1 MKPPALLDAPLAP
14 DLASTADETSSATE
28 NPVAGIDQ
36 AVGDFTYDVKYEFDA
51 GSGLNENVI
60 RYISD
65 VKKEASWILDFR
77 LKAYETFLE
86 KPMPTHWATKDLE
99 SIDFQKI
106 RYYLSQGQK
115 PKRTW
120 EEVPDDIKRTFER
133 LGIPEQERKFLAG
146 VEAQFDSEAAYSNVK
161 DIVAKQGVIF
171 CNSTEA
177 LREHP
182 EIFRKWF
189 GKVIPTGDNKFSAL
203 NSAVFSG
210 GSFIYVPP
218 GVKVAMPLQAYFR
231 INAENFGQFERTLI
245 IADEGAEVTYMEGCT
260 APKFSTSTLHSAV
273 VELVALKGA
282 KIQYITVQNW
292 APNVFNLVT
301 KRAIAMEDA
310 EVKWIDCN
318 IGSRLT
324 MKYPG
329 VVLKGK
335 RARGEVVSIALAND
349 GQHQDTGA
357 KMIHAADDTTSLIVS
372 KSISVGQGR
381 ATYRG
386 VVHIPKHLKGC
397 KNNTE
402 CDALLINT
410 NSRTDTYPAI
420 VVRGDTHAVQHE
432 ASVSKVSEDMIFY
445 MQQRGLT
452 EAQAMSLAVNGFVN
466 DLVRQFP
473 MEYSVE
479 LKRLI
484 DLEMEGSVG

>member
-1 MKPPALLDAPLAP
+1 MP
-14 DLASTADETSSATE
+14 TTE
-28 NPVAGIDQ
+28 AQEIDIQ
-36 AVGDFTYDVKYEFDA
+36 TDIGDFLYPENHTYDA
-51 GSGLNENVI
+51 GTGLSEKTI
-60 RYISD
+60 DYISD
-65 VKKEASWILDFR
+65 VKGEDDWIRDFR
-77 LKAYETFLE
+77 KKALKVFND
-86 KPMPTHWATKDLE
+86 KPLPTHWASGDLKA
-99 SIDFQKI
+99 IDFDQI
-106 RYYLSQGQK
+106 RYYLSGGQK
-115 PKRTW
+115 PSKSW
-120 EEVPDDIKRTFER
+120 DDVPDDVKKTFER
-133 LGIPEQERKFLAG
+133 LGIPESERKFLAG
-146 VEAQFDSEAAYSNVK
+146 VEAQFDSEAAYSNIK
-161 DIVAKQGVIF
+161 EIVSKQGVIF
-171 CNSTEA
+171 VGSTEG
-177 LREHP
+177 LMKHP
-182 EIFRKWF
+182 EIFRKFF
-189 GKVIPTGDNKFSAL
+189 GKVIPTADNKFSAL

-218 GVKVAMPLQAYFR
+218 GVKVTHPLQAYFR
-231 INAENFGQFERTLI
+231 INAQNFGQFERTLI

-260 APKFSTSTLHSAV
+260 APKFDTATLHSAV

-292 APNVFNLVT
+292 SSNVFNLVT
-301 KRAIAMEDA
+301 KRAVAHEEA

-329 VVLKGK
+329 VVLKGRK
-335 RARGEVVSIALAND
+335 ARGEVLSIALANN

-357 KMIHAADDTTSLIVS
+357 KMIHAADETSSNIIS
-372 KSISVGQGR
+372 KSISVGEGR

-386 VVHIPKHLKGC
+386 LVSMPKHLKGC

-420 VVRGDTHAVQHE
+420 TTRGQKNSVQHE
-432 ASVSKVSEDMIFY
+432 ASVSKVSAEQIFY
-445 MQQRGLT
+445 MQQRGLS
-452 EAQAMSLAVNGFVN
+452 EGEAMSLSVNGFIN
-466 DLVRQFP
+466 DLAKHFP

>member
-1 MKPPALLDAPLAP
+1 
-14 DLASTADETSSATE
+14 
-28 NPVAGIDQ
+28 
-36 AVGDFTYDVKYEFDA
+36 
-51 GSGLNENVI
+51 
-60 RYISD
+60 
-65 VKKEASWILDFR
+65 
-77 LKAYETFLE
+77 
-86 KPMPTHWATKDLE
+86 
-99 SIDFQKI
+99 
-106 RYYLSQGQK
+106 
-115 PKRTW
+115 
-120 EEVPDDIKRTFER
+120 
-133 LGIPEQERKFLAG
+133 
-146 VEAQFDSEAAYSNVK
+146 
-161 DIVAKQGVIF
+161 
-171 CNSTEA
+171 
-177 LREHP
+177 
-182 EIFRKWF
+182 
-189 GKVIPTGDNKFSAL
+189 
-203 NSAVFSG
+203 
-210 GSFIYVPP
+210 FIYVPP
-218 GVKVAMPLQAYFR
+218 GVKVSHPLQAYFR

-245 IADEGAEVTYMEGCT
+245 IADEGSEVVYMEGCT

-301 KRAIAMEDA
+301 KRGVAHENA
-310 EVKWIDCN
+310 EIKWIDCN

-335 RARGEVVSIALAND
+335 RARGEVISIALAND

-357 KMIHAADDTTSLIVS
+357 KMIHAADDTTSNVVS

-386 VVHIPKHLKGC
+386 QVHIPKHLKGC

-420 VVRGDTHAVQHE
+420 TVRGDKNATQHE

-452 EAQAMSLAVNGFVN
+452 EGQAMSLAVNGFIN
-466 DLVRQFP
+466 DLARQFP

>member
-1 MKPPALLDAPLAP
+1 MP
-14 DLASTADETSSATE
+14 TE
-28 NPVAGIDQ
+28 ELNQFDIDRTR
-36 AVGDFTYDVKYEFDA
+36 GDFRYDVQYQYDA
-51 GSGLNENVI
+51 GTGLTHQTIDYIVDAKGEPDWI
-60 RYISD
+60 RDWRHKALD
-65 VKKEASWILDFR
+65 V
-77 LKAYETFLE
+77 FLS
-86 KPMPTHWATKDLE
+86 KPMPTHWASKDLE
-99 SIDFQKI
+99 NIVFDNI
-106 RYYLSQGQK
+106 RYYLAGGQK
-115 PKRTW
+115 PSRSW
-120 EEVPDDIKRTFER
+120 EDVPEDMKRTFER

-146 VEAQFDSEAAYSNVK
+146 VEAQFDSEAVYSNIKKAVGE
-161 DIVAKQGVIF
+161 QGVIF
-171 CNSTEA
+171 VGSTDG
-177 LREHP
+177 LKNHP

-218 GVKVAMPLQAYFR
+218 GVKVKHPLQAYFR

-245 IADEGAEVTYMEGCT
+245 IADEGSEVMYMEGCT
-260 APKFSTSTLHSAV
+260 APKFETATLHSAV

-282 KIQYITVQNW
+282 KIQYVTVQNW
-292 APNVFNLVT
+292 SPNVFNLVT
-301 KRAIAMEDA
+301 KRAIAHEEA

-329 VVLKGK
+329 VVLKGRK
-335 RARGEVVSIALAND
+335 ARGEVISIALAND

-357 KMIHAADDTTSLIVS
+357 KMIHAADETTSNIVS
-372 KSISVGQGR
+372 KSISIGKGR

-386 VVHIPKHLKGC
+386 LVHVPKHLKGC

-402 CDALLINT
+402 CDALLINST
-410 NSRTDTYPAI
+410 ARTDTYPAI
-420 VVRGDTHAVQHE
+420 TVRGTGNACQHE
-432 ASVSKVSEDMIFY
+432 ASVSQISAEQIFY

-452 EAQAMSLAVNGFVN
+452 EAQAMSLSVNGFVN

>member
-1 MKPPALLDAPLAP
+1 MNTAMSTELLDPAQQL
-14 DLASTADETSSATE
+14 E
-28 NPVAGIDQ
+28 IDRTL
-36 AVGDFTYDVKYEFDA
+36 GNFSYDVKHQYDA
-51 GSGLNENVI
+51 GVGLTHDTI
-60 RYISD
+60 DYIVD
-65 VKKEASWILDFR
+65 VKGEPDWIREFRHKALD
-77 LKAYETFLE
+77 TFLS
-86 KPMPTHWATKDLE
+86 KPMPTHWASKDLE
-99 SIDFQKI
+99 NIVFKNI
-106 RYYLSQGQK
+106 RYYLSSGQK
-115 PKRTW
+115 PTRSW
-120 EEVPDDIKRTFER
+120 EDVPEEMKQTFER

-146 VEAQFDSEAAYSNVK
+146 VEAQFDSEAVYSNIKAAVGE
-161 DIVAKQGVIF
+161 QGVIF
-171 CNSTEA
+171 VGSTEG
-177 LREHP
+177 LKNHP

-218 GVKVAMPLQAYFR
+218 GVKVKHPLQAYFR

-245 IADEGAEVTYMEGCT
+245 IADEGSEVMYMEGCT
-260 APKFSTSTLHSAV
+260 APKFETATLHSAV
-273 VELVALKGA
+273 VELIALKGA
-282 KIQYITVQNW
+282 KIQYVTVQNW
-292 APNVFNLVT
+292 SSNVFNLVT
-301 KRAIAMEDA
+301 KRAVAHEEA

-329 VVLKGK
+329 VVLKGRK
-335 RARGEVVSIALAND
+335 ARGEVISIALASD

-357 KMIHAADDTTSLIVS
+357 KMIHAADETTSNIVS
-372 KSISVGQGR
+372 KSISIGKGR

-386 VVHIPKHLKGC
+386 LVHVPKHLKGC

-402 CDALLINT
+402 CDALLIGSE
-410 NSRTDTYPAI
+410 SRTDTYPAI
-420 VVRGDTHAVQHE
+420 TVRGTGNACQHE
-432 ASVSKVSEDMIFY
+432 ASVSQISEEQIFY
-445 MQQRGLT
+445 MMSRGLS
-452 EAQAMSLAVNGFVN
+452 EAQAMSLSVNGFVN